1 MSKLSATP
9 ARTYAKGIGDA
20 VADRTINRKITRY
33 VTPYDQTVILPRRD
47 DMALDKEVEAWCKS
61 NNKVIES
68 YDVPHGD
75 GIDVTCVLRVIGEIE
90 VEKWEDVA
98 DRVAYGN
105 ATLHPKIEERE
116 AEFNAMHHHL
126 RQASILM
133 SGRHLQHGDAAQSTR
148 NMEVFTNCLQHDT
161 RILTMEYG
169 PIEIGKIAGETV
181 TVIAGDGK
189 PRQAMIH
196 EHGEQEL
203 FEITFR
209 PVKGGGGKFHHSV
222 TATENHRWILR
233 NGDVTDA
240 LKVGDVIASISGD
253 VGFDPVAVTHGVV
266 FGDGSAHKGRRDHS
280 TSVSAGRTYASI
292 RVCKQDKVRDEICE
306 YLDAGGYKFTTPV
319 SASGDR
325 VYYIGKFEHVKD
337 VPFCNDPEYVAGFI
351 YGWWLADGSKGV
363 DGSLEISTANEMA
376 ANWLLEHSGYG
387 GFTVSTHRVMER
399 SEGDGSFANGKALHV
414 IRLRRNSEWKVESIK
429 PVGKA
434 PVYCPEEPVTSS
446 FVLANGLLT
455 GNCSTAA
462 STFLSFYLLLNGSG
476 VGRSYDNDMIK
487 ANLNN
492 LPITVCAID
501 MMHKDAQSGEI
512 NALDL
517 RTVKHLYAGRQIEVF
532 EVPDSREGW
541 AKSLEKMEYLAFLGT
556 KRDTVLVLDFSKV
569 RPRGSPIG
577 GMQGRPASGPGPMMT
592 AISNMAK
599 LRDAGMDAWR
609 AAMYADHYVAE
620 CVLVGGARRAARMA
634 TKTWRDKNVLDFIQ
648 VKRGG
653 FLWSSNNSVTVD
665 EEFWTAVKK
674 VESES
679 NIHGLTP
686 EQLFD
691 EGLIEQIELHA
702 HKVFNALCEAAYHDK
717 TGEPGIIS
725 VDKLTWSD
733 DGIETLLDGDFAES
747 ARYKLD
753 RETLG
758 LTAALAKA
766 WSECKYKVIT
776 NPCVPAETPILTS
789 AGYVSIG
796 DVIGKSVEV
805 WNGKEFSAVTPFATG
820 FNPTVRV
827 ELSDGT
833 ELRCTPTHKF
843 ILAGDR
849 YSPEGERREAGD
861 LKVGDKLARYRMP
874 VVTAGESA
882 ASDSQAYSQGFYSGD
897 GNTDL
902 EYSWLYAPKYV
913 CSDRL
918 VGRIGEE
925 QNATSRKTWT
935 HGPMLSK
942 TWVPLQMDANY
953 CLNWLAGLLDSDG
966 VVCTDREGGQS
977 FQVCSVDR
985 QFLIDAR
992 LMLTRLGAQ
1001 AKVSL
1006 ATEAKSRSMPDGKGG
1021 EKSYDCKTVWRLL
1034 ICNFDA
1040 WNLVNESG
1048 LKLNRLKYTGA
1059 KPNRSASRFVTVVAV
1074 REDAPCETF
1083 CFTEPKN
1090 HTGTFNGIVTGQCGE
1105 IVLGA
1110 LGGYCVIADVVP
1122 YHATSA
1128 FQAAGSSNSDF
1139 SKWDDDAED
1148 AFRTATRALIR
1159 TNLMDSLYAKEV
1171 KRTNRIGVG
1180 ITGFHEYAWARFDY
1194 AWKEIVDEAKSLD
1207 FWLTISRFK
1216 RAVQDEAKRYSA
1228 ALGVVEPHTNT
1239 TIKPAG
1245 CASLDTAIKTTE
1257 GVLTMRELFDKH
1269 GMTESDLR
1277 GMKDGTWIDPKVKTM
1292 VLDEKNVER
1301 EVTKLYLNGV
1311 KLVYEIEFED
1321 GAVVKLT
1328 GNHKLKTVTGE
1339 WKRVDELTEADEIL
1353 QF

>member
-1 MSKLSATP
+1 MSQLSTTP

-169 PIEIGKIAGETV
+169 TIEIGKIAGETV

-209 PVKGGGGKFHHSV
+209 PVKGGGGKFRHSV

-240 LKVGDVIASISGD
+240 LKVGDVIASISSD

-292 RVCKQDKVRDEICE
+292 RVCKQDKARDEICE

-387 GFTVSTHRVMER
+387 GFTVSMHRVMER

-634 TKTWRDKNVLDFIQ
+634 TKTWRDKNVLDFVQ

-776 NPCVPAETPILTS
+776 NPC
-789 AGYVSIG
+789 
-796 DVIGKSVEV
+796 
-805 WNGKEFSAVTPFATG
+805 
-820 FNPTVRV
+820 
-827 ELSDGT
+827 
-833 ELRCTPTHKF
+833 
-843 ILAGDR
+843 
-849 YSPEGERREAGD
+849 
-861 LKVGDKLARYRMP
+861 
-874 VVTAGESA
+874 
-882 ASDSQAYSQGFYSGD
+882 
-897 GNTDL
+897 
-902 EYSWLYAPKYV
+902 
-913 CSDRL
+913 
-918 VGRIGEE
+918 
-925 QNATSRKTWT
+925 
-935 HGPMLSK
+935 
-942 TWVPLQMDANY
+942 
-953 CLNWLAGLLDSDG
+953 
-966 VVCTDREGGQS
+966 
-977 FQVCSVDR
+977 
-985 QFLIDAR
+985 
-992 LMLTRLGAQ
+992 
-1001 AKVSL
+1001 
-1006 ATEAKSRSMPDGKGG
+1006 
-1021 EKSYDCKTVWRLL
+1021 
-1034 ICNFDA
+1034 
-1040 WNLVNESG
+1040 
-1048 LKLNRLKYTGA
+1048 
-1059 KPNRSASRFVTVVAV
+1059 
-1074 REDAPCETF
+1074 
-1083 CFTEPKN
+1083 
-1090 HTGTFNGIVTGQCGE
+1090 GE

-1159 TNLMDSLYAKEV
+1159 TNLMDSLYGKEV

-1194 AWKEIVDEAKSLD
+1194 AWKEIVDESVSLD

-1245 CASLDTAIKTTE
+1245 CATPDTTVKTTD
-1257 GVLTMRELFDKH
+1257 GVKTLEEIFALNGHSIDSLKAMP
-1269 GMTESDLR
+1269 
-1277 GMKDGTWIDPKVKTM
+1277 DGTWLDVVVPVQA
-1292 VLDEKNVER
+1292 LDENNDAKD
-1301 EVTKLYLNGV
+1301 VTQLYVNGV
-1311 KLVYEIEFED
+1311 KPVFEIEFED
-1321 GAVVKLT
+1321 GHIVKLT
-1328 GNHKLKTVTGE
+1328 GNHKLKTLAG
-1339 WKRVDELTEADEIL
+1339 WKRVDELTEQDEIV